1 MDMDTII
8 EELINIRQ
16 WVDKW
21 VEEVK
26 EAEKNKEK
34 QAV

>member
-1 MDMDTII
+1 MDMEEIL
-8 EELINIRQ
+8 EELIGIRE

-26 EAEKNKEK
+26 QKEQNKEK